1 MTLYRIVP
9 LALTALSLLACGRK
23 NRQATNIQT
32 VAVTRRTIVI
42 DAQAAGTVE
51 PINVVEVKSKASGV
65 ITRMPVETGTSVT
78 PGDLLAQVDTRDVQN
93 QYNQALADV
102 RAAEARLEVSNA
114 QKRRAD
120 EMFRARVIT
129 AQEHEASTL
138 DYANAQAQ
146 VVRARASLDLAKQR
160 LEDATVTAPV
170 AGTVIEKTVSLGQV
184 ITSATGA
191 FGGGTTLLKMA
202 DLSRVRVRALFNETD
217 IGQVNPSQPAT
228 VIVDAY
234 PDRRFSGMV
243 EKIEPQ
249 AVVQQGVTMF
259 PVLVTLDNREG
270 LLKPGMNGEVSVL
283 IDERVNVLAVPND
296 AIRNPREAVAT
307 APLLGLDPDSVAA
320 QLQAQWGGRRGAGRG
335 GSRSTSSAP
344 GDVAPAARQQGEPAQ
359 QGQRQRFG
367 GGQQVEVTD
376 QQCAD
381 VRAKLEARPADK
393 RKLDD
398 LQARMRSGDAD
409 RMTLFAEMRT
419 VYQAVGVDA
428 RVATACRRRERG
440 ATMDASGSA
449 AGAGSAARDGR
460 PGRTVD
466 GVRLGSAANGAAP
479 DPDAPPVRTRSGL
492 VFVAEGNTY
501 RPRIVVL
508 GPGNYDFTEVVSGLR
523 EGERVAL
530 LASLALQ
537 AEREQRNERF
547 RSRMGGGIPGMQ
559 GGGGGGGA
567 GGGRP
572 GGGGPPRGGG
582 GGG

>member
-1 MTLYRIVP
+1 MKTHRIAS
-9 LALTALSLLACGRK
+9 LAIAALVLLACGRK
-23 NRQATNIQT
+23 NRQLANIQT
-32 VAVTRRTIVI
+32 APVTRQTIVI

-65 ITRMPVETGTSVT
+65 ITRMPVETGTAVK
-78 PGDLLAQVDTRDVQN
+78 PGDLLAQIDTRDVQN

-102 RAAEARLEVSNA
+102 RAAEARLEVSTA

-138 DYANAQAQ
+138 DYANAQAN

-217 IGQVNPSQPAT
+217 IGQVRPSQPAT
-228 VIVDAY
+228 VVVDAY
-234 PDRRFSGMV
+234 PDRRFAGMV

-296 AIRNPREAVAT
+296 AVRNTREAVAT
-307 APLLGLDPDSVAA
+307 APLLGLDPDSVQA
-320 QLQAQWGGRRGAGRG
+320 QLQVQFGGRRGSGRG
-335 GSRSTSSAP
+335 GRGGAS
-344 GDVAPAARQQGEPAQ
+344 GVRQQGE
-359 QGQRQRFG
+359 QGQQNRGFG
-367 GGQQVEVTD
+367 GRQQVEVTD

-381 VRAKLEARPADK
+381 VRTAVARRPAER
-393 RKLDD
+393 RKLDE
-398 LQARMRSGDAD
+398 LQTRMRSGDAD
-409 RMTLFAEMRT
+409 RMTLAGEMRA

-428 RVATACRRRERG
+428 RVAMACRRREQNAGNGNGRTG
-440 ATMDASGSA
+440 A
-449 AGAGSAARDGR
+449 AARLATPTD
-460 PGRTVD
+460 
-466 GVRLGSAANGAAP
+466 GAAV
-479 DPDAPPVRTRSGL
+479 DSNAPPARTRPGL
-492 VFVAEGNTY
+492 VFVAEGNTFK
-501 RPRIVVL
+501 PRVVML
-508 GPGNYDFTEVVSGLR
+508 GAGNYDFTEVVSGLK

-537 AEREQRNERF
+537 AQREEQNERF
-547 RSRMGGGIPGMQ
+547 RSRAGGIPGMQ
-559 GGGGGGGA
+559 QGGGA
-567 GGGRP
+567 
-572 GGGGPPRGGG
+572 PRGGG
-582 GGG
+582 GGRGGGPR

>member
-1 MTLYRIVP
+1 MTTRWIAP
-9 LALTALSLLACGRK
+9 LAIAALSLLACGRK
-23 NRQATNIQT
+23 NRQVANVQT
-32 VAVTRRTIVI
+32 APVSRQTIVI

-65 ITRMPVETGTSVT
+65 ITRMPVETGTAVK
-78 PGDLLAQVDTRDVQN
+78 PGDLLAQIDTRDVQN

-102 RAAEARLEVSNA
+102 RAAQARLEVSTA

-170 AGTVIEKTVSLGQV
+170 SGTVIEKTVSLGQV

-202 DLSRVRVRALFNETD
+202 DLTRVRVRALFNETD
-217 IGQVNPSQPAT
+217 IGQVRPAQPAT
-228 VIVDAY
+228 VVVDAY
-234 PDRRFSGMV
+234 PDRRFAGMV

-296 AIRNPREAVAT
+296 AVRNTREAVAT
-307 APLLGLDPDSVAA
+307 APLLGLDPDSVQA
-320 QLQAQWGGRRGAGRG
+320 QLRAQFGGRRGG
-335 GSRSTSSAP
+335 GGGTRAA
-344 GDVAPAARQQGEPAQ
+344 APAVRQQSEQEQ
-359 QGQRQRFG
+359 QRRGSG
-367 GGQQVEVTD
+367 GREQIDVTD

-381 VRAKLEARPADK
+381 VRAALARRPAER
-393 RKLDD
+393 RKLDE
-398 LQARMRSGDAD
+398 LQTRMRAADAD
-409 RMTLFAEMRT
+409 RMTLVGEMRAI
-419 VYQAVGVDA
+419 YQDAGVDP
-428 RVATACRRRERG
+428 RVAMACRRREQNAG
-440 ATMDASGSA
+440 DGDARSA
-449 AGAGSAARDGR
+449 A
-460 PGRTVD
+460 T
-466 GVRLGSAANGAAP
+466 RLATPTDGAAA
-479 DPDAPPVRTRSGL
+479 DPSAPPVRTRPGL
-492 VFVAEGNTY
+492 VFVAEGNTF
-501 RPRIVVL
+501 RPRVVML
-508 GPGNYDFTEVVSGLR
+508 GAGNYDFTEVASGLK

-530 LASLALQ
+530 LASLAVQ
-537 AEREQRNERF
+537 AQREEQNERF
-547 RSRMGGGIPGMQ
+547 RSRAGGIPGMQ
-559 GGGGGGGA
+559 QGGGGA
-567 GGGRP
+567 GG
-572 GGGGPPRGGG
+572 PRGGG
-582 GGG
+582 GRGGGGPR

>member
-1 MTLYRIVP
+1 MTSYRIAP
-9 LALTALSLLACGRK
+9 LALTALSLLACGRQ
-23 NRQATNIQT
+23 NRRVANVQT
-32 VAVTRRTIVI
+32 VPVTRQTIVI

-65 ITRMPVETGTSVT
+65 IIRMPVETGTAVK

-129 AQEHEASTL
+129 AQEHEAATL
-138 DYANAQAQ
+138 DFANAQAQ

-184 ITSATGA
+184 ITSATGT

-202 DLSRVRVRALFNETD
+202 DLNRVRVRAFFNETD
-217 IGQVNPSQPAT
+217 IGQLRPAQPAT
-228 VIVDAY
+228 VVVDAY
-234 PDRRFSGMV
+234 PERRFSGMV

-296 AIRNPREAVAT
+296 AVRNLREAVAT
-307 APLLGLDPDSVAA
+307 APLLGLDADSVQA
-320 QLQAQWGGRRGAGRG
+320 QLRAQFGGRRGPG
-335 GSRSTSSAP
+335 G
-344 GDVAPAARQQGEPAQ
+344 GGVRQQGEPGQ
-359 QGQRQRFG
+359 QGQQGQQGRGFG
-367 GGQQVEVTD
+367 GRQQLEVSD

-381 VRAKLEARPADK
+381 VSSAVARRPAERRKLEE
-393 RKLDD
+393 L
-398 LQARMRSGDAD
+398 RSRLRAADAD
-409 RMTLFAEMRT
+409 RMALLAEMRT
-419 VYQAVGVDA
+419 IYEAVGVDA
-428 RVATACRRRERG
+428 GVAMACRRR
-440 ATMDASGSA
+440 APSA
-449 AGAGSAARDGR
+449 ADGAGSTRDGNGRVGPPVGLAR
-460 PGRTVD
+460 PTD
-466 GVRLGSAANGAAP
+466 GATA
-479 DPDAPPVRTRSGL
+479 DPDARPVRTRSGL
-492 VFVAEGNTY
+492 VFVAEGSTF
-501 RPRIVVL
+501 RPRVVVL
-508 GPGNYDFTEVVSGLR
+508 GAGNYDYTEVVSGLR
-523 EGERVAL
+523 EGERVAI
-530 LASLALQ
+530 LAALAVQ

-547 RSRMGGGIPGMQ
+547 RSRMGGGVPGMQ
-559 GGGGGGGA
+559 GGGGA
-567 GGGRP
+567 GPRGNGQR
-572 GGGGPPRGGG
+572 GGGPR
-582 GGG
+582 